1 MYFFSLLILLVEL
14 LLVDQL
20 VLDHLL
26 LQVLE

>member
-14 LLVDQL
+14 LLVHQL
-20 VLDHLL
+20 VVIHLL

>member
-14 LLVDQL
+14 LLVDQV